1 MSSLQKGMFTSKLPP
16 RSMLQDNGS
25 NLTKRSRG
33 PPTDFTPTTWD
44 QYFSE
49 RSDVKVGD
57 NQFRLY
63 KVGSSGPLL
72 LLLHGGG
79 CSALSWALFAKIIVE
94 LAECQV
100 VAMDLRGHGD
110 SITTDD
116 EDLSI
121 ETMTKDVVDVVLA
134 AFPDVSSMVV
144 MGHSMGGA
152 VAVHVAHAQKLQQA
166 MVGVVVIDVVE
177 GTAVSALAS
186 MQCFLRSRPQAF
198 QSLSDAVRWSLQSG
212 QLKNAES
219 AKVSM
224 PGQIKNLKTN
234 KTGVQELDCS
244 KEKGVEREGEET
256 FLTAEKDTIL
266 EEEVTEDGPQVQK
279 NFKVPTSA
287 KNYGW
292 RVELRRSERFWP
304 GWFAGLSKLFLSAHA
319 QKLLLLANL
328 DRLDTDLTVGQM
340 QGKFEMH
347 AFETVAGRVGHSVH
361 EDVPDN
367 VARVVATF
375 LTRNKFAQSKG
386 DFHGQMP
393 CC

>member
-1 MSSLQKGMFTSKLPP
+1 
-16 RSMLQDNGS
+16 MLQANGS
-25 NLTKRSRG
+25 NSTKRTRLGG
-33 PPTDFTPTTWD
+33 PPQDFTPITWD
-44 QYFSE
+44 HYFTE

-57 NQFRLY
+57 NQFRVY
-63 KVGSSGPLL
+63 KVGTTGPLL

-94 LAECQV
+94 MADCQV
-100 VAMDLRGHGD
+100 MAMDLRGHGD

-134 AFPDVSSMVV
+134 YAPDVDAMVV

-152 VAVHVAHAQKLQQA
+152 VAVHVAHAAPLERA
-166 MVGVVVIDVVE
+166 ILGVVVIDVVE
-177 GTAVSALAS
+177 GTALSALAS
-186 MQCFLRSRPQAF
+186 MQCFLRSRPQSF
-198 QSLSDAVRWSLQSG
+198 QSLSEAVRWSLQSG

-266 EEEVTEDGPQVQK
+266 EEEDAAEDGTEVKK

-347 AFETVAGRVGHSVH
+347 AFETVQGRVGHSVH
-361 EDVPDN
+361 EDVPDS

-375 LTRNKFAQSKG
+375 LTRNKFAQPKG
-386 DFHGQMP
+386 DFHGQIS
-393 CC
+393 CG